1 MRSVK
6 IVICDDDRNMQE
18 ILRQK
23 TAAVCGERQTACQIV
38 CVSAGEEVLREE
50 PAPDILFLDIRMPA
64 RDGMDIAGELRERCP
79 DMILIFVTALPEY
92 VYDAFDVGAFHY
104 LVKPFADDR
113 LREVLIRAL
122 ALWEE
127 RGTERN
133 AFGEQSADGGARA
146 DRAGGTEPPALLVK
160 RGGVSVKVAPDEIF
174 YAEVFNRKVILHTKR
189 GDIEYYGRLTELSE
203 KAGDDFYRTHRAYL
217 VNLRYVEKY
226 TATTVWLE
234 RGLSVPVAKKQFPG
248 FVRSYMH
255 YINEGR
261 GG

>member
-23 TAAVCGERQTACQIV
+23 TTAFCGERQTACRVV
-38 CVSAGEEVLREE
+38 CVDAGEDVLREE

-104 LVKPFADDR
+104 LVKPFTDEK
-113 LREVLIRAL
+113 LREVLERAL
-122 ALWEE
+122 DLWEKRGE
-127 RGTERN
+127 R
-133 AFGEQSADGGARA
+133 QSAAGGGTGDGGRQT
-146 DRAGGTEPPALLVK
+146 GSTEPPLLLIK
-160 RGGVSVKVAPDEIF
+160 RGGVSTKVAPDDII

-203 KAGDDFYRTHRAYL
+203 KAGDNFYRTHRAYL

-226 TATTVWLE
+226 TAATVWLE
-234 RGLSVPVAKKQFPG
+234 QGMSVPVAKKQFAG
-248 FVRSYMH
+248 FVRRYMH
-255 YINEGR
+255 YINEKR
-261 GG
+261 GD